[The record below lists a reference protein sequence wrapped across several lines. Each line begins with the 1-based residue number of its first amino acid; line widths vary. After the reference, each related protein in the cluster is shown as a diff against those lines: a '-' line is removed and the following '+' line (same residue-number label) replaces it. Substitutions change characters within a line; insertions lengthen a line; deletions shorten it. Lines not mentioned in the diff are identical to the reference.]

1 MGEGTGI
8 DLIGIDL
15 YGIWYRNVL
24 QVLYIFDS

>member
-15 YGIWYRNVL
+15 IGIDLDGIKWFTSSIY
-24 QVLYIFDS
+24 F

>member
-15 YGIWYRNVL
+15 IGINLDGIKWFTSSIY
-24 QVLYIFDS
+24 F